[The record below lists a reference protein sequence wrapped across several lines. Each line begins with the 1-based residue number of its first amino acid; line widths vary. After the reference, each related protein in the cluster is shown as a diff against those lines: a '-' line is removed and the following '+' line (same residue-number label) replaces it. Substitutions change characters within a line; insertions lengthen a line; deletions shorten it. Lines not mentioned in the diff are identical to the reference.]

1 LVGVFSP
8 MVLLLLLGGIAIYN
22 ISSITDANKMVEH
35 TQNVLA
41 DASGIVGSA
50 VDMET
55 GMRGYLLAGQEGF
68 LDPYKGGEEATYI
81 GIAALQETVND
92 NPAQVARLGEVEQV
106 LREWQENVTE
116 PTIALRREI
125 GDAQIFLNSV

>member
-1 LVGVFSP
+1 
-8 MVLLLLLGGIAIYN
+8 
-22 ISSITDANKMVEH
+22 
-35 TQNVLA
+35 
-41 DASGIVGSA
+41 
-50 VDMET
+50 
-55 GMRGYLLAGQEGF
+55 MRGYLLAGQEGF